1 MEYVIALGS
10 SRMSAS
16 LLVRHILSEI
26 GALADQLW
34 QAFQVNA
41 RCLPHT
47 CSSTSSWLSDN
58 ADPFCFFRPPLPA
71 DKLQV
76 YFPSLCSFA
85 ALFFKNHVQI
95 INVWLVLTVF
105 FVLFLLF
112 FPTDS
117 LSLSYIN
124 FLFDLFAPQSRP
136 LYEASGPNSLPL
148 STHCH
153 GRVWKTV
160 INTASY
166 RFPVHRIQEF
176 LSGFLWPGESCVWP
190 ALLPVKD
197 RGRCHASGVLRNGN
211 V

>member
-1 MEYVIALGS
+1 MLIPFVSFVL
-10 SRMSAS
+10 
-16 LLVRHILSEI
+16 
-26 GALADQLW
+26 
-34 QAFQVNA
+34 
-41 RCLPHT
+41 RC
-47 CSSTSSWLSDN
+47 
-58 ADPFCFFRPPLPA
+58 PLINCRFI
-71 DKLQV
+71 
-76 YFPSLCSFA
+76 FPVSA
-85 ALFFKNHVQI
+85 ALQLFFLKNHVQI

-117 LSLSYIN
+117 LSLSYIY

-153 GRVWKTV
+153 GRIWKTV